1 MEKDV
6 EFDQA
11 ANGIIGL
18 ETAVP
23 LTLALV
29 RENILTPAR
38 MIELLS
44 VQPARIL
51 GIAGGSL
58 SVGNP
63 ADITVIDPEK
73 TFVYREEDVV
83 SKSANSPFFGW
94 ELNGKAV
101 LTIVAGLITFRD
113 L

>member
-1 MEKDV
+1 
-6 EFDQA
+6 
-11 ANGIIGL
+11 
-18 ETAVP
+18 
-23 LTLALV
+23 
-29 RENILTPAR
+29 

-51 GIAGGSL
+51 GVAGGSL
-58 SVGNP
+58 AEGNA

-73 TFVYREEDVV
+73 TFIYREEDIV
-83 SKSANSPFFGW
+83 SKSSNSPFLGW

-101 LTIVAGLITFRD
+101 LTIVDGKITYRD